1 MAVISRRYVCRFD
14 HVNSE
19 REQRLEYSKKNQR
32 QQLNAGAGR
41 PRKTAYQERVARIK
55 PPYQSTCQRVWR
67 DDISRH
73 QTASDC
79 AFAA

>member
-1 MAVISRRYVCRFD
+1 MIGVF
-14 HVNSE
+14 
-19 REQRLEYSKKNQR
+19 QKNQR

-41 PRKTAYQERVARIK
+41 LRKTARQERVVRVK
-55 PPYQSTCQRVWR
+55 PPDQSTYQRALR

-73 QTASDC
+73 QTASGC